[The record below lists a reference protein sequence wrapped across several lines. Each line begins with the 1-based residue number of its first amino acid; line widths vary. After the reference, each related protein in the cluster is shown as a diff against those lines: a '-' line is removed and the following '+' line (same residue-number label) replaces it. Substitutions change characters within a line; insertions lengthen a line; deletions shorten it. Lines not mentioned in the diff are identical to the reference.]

1 VTAEATKPRGAPPA
15 GETGGGPTPERDV
28 KMTIWEHLEE
38 LRKRIIRAAIG
49 MLVTTIVGWTFRVQI
64 LAWLLRPYERMW
76 VSRHFPGAPE
86 LQTLSPAD
94 AFVGYLQLSMVA
106 GFVGAA
112 PIIFYQLWMFISPGL
127 YQKEKRLIVPFVLF
141 STTLFLSGV
150 AFAYYVAF
158 PFSFN
163 YFFSLLGQ
171 VTDQGTVLTQRPTL
185 EFYLDFST
193 RMLLAFG
200 GVFELP
206 LFISFLAIAGIVTPM
221 QLLKFGRWA
230 ILGSFIVG
238 AVVTPGPE
246 ISSQLAVS
254 SALVFLYFLSIGI
267 AFVVGK
273 KKPDAK
279 DGASTSSPYR
289 DGEG

>member
-1 VTAEATKPRGAPPA
+1 MSAETTEKPPELAP
-15 GETGGGPTPERDV
+15 ELTPEGEL
-28 KMTIWEHLEE
+28 KMTIWEHLDEF
-38 LRKRIIRAAIG
+38 RKRVIHAAIG
-49 MLVTTIVGWTFRVQI
+49 MLITTIVSWAFRVRI
-64 LAWLLRPYERMW
+64 LAWLLRPYERAW
-76 VSRHFPGAPE
+76 TSRHFPGVPE

-106 GFVGAA
+106 GFVAAA
-112 PIIFYQLWMFISPGL
+112 PIIFYQLWAFISPGL
-127 YQKEKRLIVPFVLF
+127 YSKEKRLIFPFVVF
-141 STTLFLSGV
+141 STSLFLSGV

-158 PFSFN
+158 PFTFG

-171 VTDQGTVLTQRPTL
+171 VSDQGTVLTQRPTL

-206 LFISFLAIAGIVTPM
+206 LFIAFLAIAGIVTPM
-221 QLLKFGRWA
+221 QLLKFSRWA
-230 ILGSFIVG
+230 VLGAFVVG

-254 SALVFLYFLSIGI
+254 SALVALYFVSIGV

-273 KKPDAK
+273 RKPK
-279 DGASTSSPYR
+279 ESSEA
-289 DGEG
+289 GK